1 MSTSTNFLN
10 SKQRRIFKS
19 ARGAFFARSGA
30 KKFYKPVAMFRKA
43 GGEGATVKLVR
54 GSGTVYNNFGK
65 KLYASVPLAIRS
77 KVRAV
82 RKNKGVARGPRE
94 GVVQRRMNVQAV
106 RAAAKGPRKV
116 RKNKGVKRVV
126 RRTPMNH
133 GPNQGALLR
142 KMWAKKP
149 ARAPKRVP
157 MNHGPNQ
164 GRLQRLMNTA
174 SRRAAN
180 RRAANRQLAKNPF
193 ALLR

>member
-10 SKQRRIFKS
+10 SKQRRIFQS
-19 ARGAFFARSGA
+19 ARGAFFARSGD
-30 KKFYKPVAMFRKA
+30 KKFYKPVAAFRKA

-54 GSGTVYNNFGK
+54 GN
-65 KLYASVPLAIRS
+65 ASVPLAIRS

-180 RRAANRQLAKNPF
+180 RRAANRQLAQNPF
-193 ALLR
+193 AALR

>member
-10 SKQRRIFKS
+10 SKQRRIFQS
-19 ARGAFFARSGA
+19 ARGAFFARSGD
-30 KKFYKPVAMFRKA
+30 KKFYKPVAAFRKA
-43 GGEGATVKLVR
+43 GGEGATVKIVR
-54 GSGTVYNNFGK
+54 GN
-65 KLYASVPLAIRS
+65 ASVPLAIRS

-94 GVVQRRMNVQAV
+94 GVVQRRMNVQA
-106 RAAAKGPRKV
+106 AKGPRKV

-126 RRTPMNH
+126 RPARAPKRVPMNH

-180 RRAANRQLAKNPF
+180 RRAANRQLAQNPF

>member
-10 SKQRRIFKS
+10 SKQRRIFQS
-19 ARGAFFARSGA
+19 ARGAFFARSGD
-30 KKFYKPVAMFRKA
+30 KKFYKPVAAFRKA

-54 GSGTVYNNFGK
+54 GN
-65 KLYASVPLAIRS
+65 ASVPLAIRS

-126 RRTPMNH
+126 RPARAPKRVPMNH

>member
-1 MSTSTNFLN
+1 
-10 SKQRRIFKS
+10 
-19 ARGAFFARSGA
+19 
-30 KKFYKPVAMFRKA
+30 
-43 GGEGATVKLVR
+43 
-54 GSGTVYNNFGK
+54 
-65 KLYASVPLAIRS
+65 
-77 KVRAV
+77 
-82 RKNKGVARGPRE
+82 
-94 GVVQRRMNVQAV
+94 MNVQ
-106 RAAAKGPRKV
+106 AAKGPRKV

-126 RRTPMNH
+126 RPARAPKRVPMNH

-180 RRAANRQLAKNPF
+180 RRAANRQLAQNPF

>member
-1 MSTSTNFLN
+1 MSSTNFLN
-10 SKQRRIFKS
+10 SKQRRIFQS
-19 ARGAFFARSGA
+19 DRGAFFARSGD
-30 KKFYKPVAMFRKA
+30 KKIYKPVAAFRKA
-43 GGEGATVKLVR
+43 GGEGATVKIA
-54 GSGTVYNNFGK
+54 GGN
-65 KLYASVPLAIRS
+65 ASVPVAIRP
-77 KVRAV
+77 KARAV
-82 RKNKGVARGPRE
+82 RKNAGVARGPRE
-94 GVVQRRMNVQAV
+94 GVVQRRMNAQFA

-142 KMWAKKP
+142 KMFNDSLKKARRP

-164 GRLQRLMNTA
+164 GRVQRMMNTA
-174 SRRAAN
+174 SLRAAN
-180 RRAANRQLAKNPF
+180 RRAMNRQLAQNPY